1 MTLSAVRPPHAAAA
15 GLLLWAQQTGGISQL
30 LHGQRASA
38 ATASPQQRHA
48 NAGSAALSADVG
60 S

>member
-1 MTLSAVRPPHAAAA
+1 MSAVRPPHAAAA
-15 GLLLWAQQTGGISQL
+15 GLLLWAQQTGDISQL
-30 LHGQRASA
+30 LRGQRASA

-48 NAGSAALSADVG
+48 ADECGQCRVV